1 MASSAATTAKVIE
14 VATRDAAAVGLVYVD
29 DFATGITRR
38 RSGAGFAYFAAD
50 GSLIDD
56 DAALARI
63 RRIGIPPAWDQVW
76 IAPSPDS
83 HIQAVG
89 RDARGRKQYR
99 YHADFRSVRDGNKF
113 DRLVAF
119 ANALPRLRR
128 QVDRDMRRRG
138 LPREKVI
145 ATVVGLLDLT
155 LLRVGNAEYARQ
167 NASFGLTTLRDRHV
181 DVAGDTLRFEFK
193 GKSGKQWRLSV
204 RDRRIARIVK
214 SCQDLP
220 GQHLFQYVDE
230 AGDRQAIGS
239 ADVNAYLRAIT
250 GADVTAKDFRTWGA
264 TVLATAALTQ
274 YPPFDSQTLAKANLR
289 EAIEH
294 VADELGNTPTIC
306 RKCYVH
312 PAVIEAYLAGAL
324 MKALDRP
331 RRARRH
337 FDAREVAVLAF
348 LSRHRNRKRRPA
360 NKAAKKARGTRN
372 ESMAPALS
380 G

>member
-1 MASSAATTAKVIE
+1 MESPVATTTTVIA
-14 VATRDAAAVGLVYVD
+14 VATRDAVAAGLVYVD
-29 DFATGITRR
+29 DFSAGITRR
-38 RSGAGFAYFAAD
+38 RAGAGFAYFDAD
-50 GSLIDD
+50 GTPISDN
-56 DAALARI
+56 AALARI
-63 RRIGIPPAWDQVW
+63 RRIGIPPAWEQVW
-76 IAPSPDS
+76 IAPDPSS

-99 YHADFRSVRDGNKF
+99 YHADFRSVREGNKF
-113 DRLVAF
+113 DHLVAF
-119 ANALPRLRR
+119 AKALPKLRR
-128 QVDRDMRRRG
+128 QIDRDMRRRG
-138 LPREKVI
+138 LPREKVL

-193 GKSGKQWRLSV
+193 GKSGKRWRLSV

-220 GQHLFQYVDE
+220 GQHLFQYLDQ
-230 AGDRQAIGS
+230 AGERQAIGS
-239 ADVNAYLRAIT
+239 ADVNAYLRAVT
-250 GADVTAKDFRTWGA
+250 GADLTAKDFRTWGA
-264 TVLATAALTQ
+264 TVLAAAALSA
-274 YPPFDSQTLAKANLR
+274 YSPFDSQTLAKANLR

-312 PAVIEAYLAGAL
+312 PAVLEGYLDGSLVNAMA
-324 MKALDRP
+324 RP

-337 FDAREVAVLAF
+337 FAAVEAAVLAY
-348 LSRHRNRKRRPA
+348 LSRRRNRRRA
-360 NKAAKKARGTRN
+360 
-372 ESMAPALS
+372 S
-380 G
+380 GKS